1 MELPSLPKGEGGR
14 GFLLTSSKVRVASK
28 RKLSEMNMGTQDLM
42 SDSTGIKPKSVRLK
56 LVLLYLVG
64 EPDGKAEL
72 VVSHMFKDGGSC
84 FLGSSCE
91 SWF

>member
-1 MELPSLPKGEGGR
+1 
-14 GFLLTSSKVRVASK
+14 
-28 RKLSEMNMGTQDLM
+28 M
-42 SDSTGIKPKSVRLK
+42 SDSTGIKPKSVRLN
-56 LVLLYLVG
+56 LALLYLVG

-72 VVSHMFKDGGSC
+72 VVSHTFKDGGAC